1 MTDLPIHPTINTCF
15 NLLSFVFL
23 CIGRAQ
29 IARKDV
35 AAHKRSMMS
44 AGVASACFL
53 IGYVS
58 HYVWRVAVTGEPI
71 TKYPE
76 VGTLKTVYMT
86 ILTTHSILALPLF
99 AWFVPRTFFLA
110 LKGRFDE
117 HRRIARITF
126 PIWVFV
132 SLSGVLVYLMLYP
145 FRPSVGPG

>member
-1 MTDLPIHPTINTCF
+1 VTDVPIHPTINTCF

-35 AAHKRSMMS
+35 AAHKRSMIA

-58 HYVWRVAVTGEPI
+58 HYVWRASVTGEPI
-71 TKYPE
+71 TRYPD
-76 VGTLKTVYMT
+76 VGALKWVYLG
-86 ILTTHSILALPLF
+86 ILTTHSVVALPLF

-117 HRRIARITF
+117 HRRIARFTF
-126 PIWVFV
+126 PVWVFV
-132 SLSGVLVYLMLYP
+132 SLSGVVVYLMLYP
-145 FRPSVGPG
+145 FRPSAGPG